1 MYKLSKE
8 DLDKVVRN
16 TIEDKLKIE
25 ELLKQ
30 GVIHGVRDLSY
41 YNDEIARDTRIL
53 VALGNEVI
61 KNISDTDKVK
71 KEED

>member
-1 MYKLSKE
+1 MYKLSPE
-8 DLDKVVRN
+8 DLDKIVRN
-16 TIEDKLKIE
+16 TVEDKLRME

-61 KNISDTDKVK
+61 KNISEIDKE
-71 KEED
+71 KEDK